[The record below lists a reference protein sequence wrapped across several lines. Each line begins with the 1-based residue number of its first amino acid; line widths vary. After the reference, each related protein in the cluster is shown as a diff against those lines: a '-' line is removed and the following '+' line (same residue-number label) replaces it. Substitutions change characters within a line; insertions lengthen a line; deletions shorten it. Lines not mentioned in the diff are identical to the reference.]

1 MNSFDFFNEVL
12 NHIEDLQRSLNK
24 LRALVKRRVQEL
36 QRT

>member
-12 NHIEDLQRSLNK
+12 NHIEDLQMALDK
-24 LRALVKRRVQEL
+24 LRDLIKRRVQEL